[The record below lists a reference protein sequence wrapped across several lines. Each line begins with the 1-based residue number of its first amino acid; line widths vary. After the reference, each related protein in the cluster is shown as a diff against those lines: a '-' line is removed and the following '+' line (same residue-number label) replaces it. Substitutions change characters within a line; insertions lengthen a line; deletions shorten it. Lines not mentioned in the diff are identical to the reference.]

1 MRNEIKTFRK
11 RVNRTEQSKLTF
23 EDYAA
28 ISILLTVKYQIP
40 LKAVMYRLYEEN
52 YINNIEECIDNY
64 NFIKDILKEVKI
76 FKRLVEHLYSDKNH
90 HFDVNSLIYRQMKNA
105 YRSGLASRQ
114 EIMQDGE
121 TLNLDMSMVYDF
133 FDNIKEEDDVE
144 DEMFNYYSSV

>member
-1 MRNEIKTFRK
+1 
-11 RVNRTEQSKLTF
+11 
-23 EDYAA
+23 
-28 ISILLTVKYQIP
+28 
-40 LKAVMYRLYEEN
+40 MYRLYEEN
-52 YINNIEECIDNY
+52 YINNIEEYIDNY

-133 FDNIKEEDDVE
+133 FDDIKEEDDEE
-144 DEMFNYYSSV
+144 DDTDLIDTVKEIWRE